1 MGLQA
6 FCAGCNIVAI
16 EKNNKRY
23 GMCCAWAQMIDYDK
37 ISLLL
42 GGQSVTGNILSIG
55 DVVGVS
61 ALDKDQ
67 KPLAKL
73 LGSGHSDKIDKFKNI
88 NIIVKEGA
96 ILIPGA
102 KVRMKCKVSEV
113 LELPGLKSDHF
124 VILDVLEYWQ
134 DENKIFLSAY
144 EV

>member
-1 MGLQA
+1 
-6 FCAGCNIVAI
+6 
-16 EKNNKRY
+16 
-23 GMCCAWAQMIDYDK
+23 
-37 ISLLL
+37 
-42 GGQSVTGNILSIG
+42 
-55 DVVGVS
+55 
-61 ALDKDQ
+61 
-67 KPLAKL
+67 
-73 LGSGHSDKIDKFKNI
+73 GHSDKIDEFKNI